1 MKNRLFLC
9 GNKAYYDEIKE
20 LGDKLKNEGHSV
32 TSSINAP
39 FKKIVEAKHV
49 ITNKKYIEEEILNA
63 HYVLIFNKDQNID
76 IMTAMNFQ
84 YALNQK
90 KPIRLL
96 FKTDK
101 IELKAYCESPYYNV
115 GIETK
120 WRKSFNDERSE
131 ET

>member
-9 GNKAYYDEIKE
+9 GTKIYFNEIKE
-20 LGDKLKNEGHSV
+20 LVNKLEKEGHSV
-32 TSSINAP
+32 NSSTNVP
-39 FKKIVEAKHV
+39 FKEMVEPKHV

-84 YALNQK
+84 YALNHK

-120 WRKSFNDERSE
+120 WRKSLNEARTE
-131 ET
+131 